1 MDQMGKLRPN
11 FEPTNSTKSKQET
24 RVAEPGGFDPDP
36 DPTLKKIGSGS
47 EPLKIMRI
55 RPKEIQH

>member
-1 MDQMGKLRPN
+1 MDPMDQMGKLRPN

-36 DPTLKKIGSGS
+36 VLTFKKNRVWIRTFKDNADPT
-47 EPLKIMRI
+47 
-55 RPKEIQH
+55 